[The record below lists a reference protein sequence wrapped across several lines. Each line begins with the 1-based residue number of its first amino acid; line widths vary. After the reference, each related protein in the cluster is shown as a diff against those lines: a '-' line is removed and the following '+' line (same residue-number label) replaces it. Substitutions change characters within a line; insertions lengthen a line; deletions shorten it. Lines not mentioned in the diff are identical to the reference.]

1 MNEVTIT
8 EQMAEAV
15 NIPVADANAGA
26 ESLPAGIQEKVDAIK
41 ASAGD
46 GFAQPVQVGFVQT
59 EEETA
64 GTPVLI

>member
-15 NIPVADANAGA
+15 NIPVQDPLVLP
-26 ESLPAGIQEKVDAIK
+26 ESIQEKVDAIK

-46 GFAQPVQVGFVQT
+46 GLAQPIQVGFVQT

-64 GTPVLI
+64 GTPVLM